1 MAKDIIYLT
10 LEQILVIHEDQI
22 ALYGGTSGLRDLSLL
37 ESALFRPQ
45 TSFADNDL
53 YKTLFDKAATLWH
66 SLILNHPFLD
76 GNKRTGTVAMLVFLL
91 INGWTVEVSKKE
103 LVQAALKIEAKKSTL
118 QEIAQW
124 IKKHARKS

>member
-1 MAKDIIYLT
+1 MTKDIVYLT

-45 TSFADNDL
+45 TTFAENDL
-53 YKTLFDKAATLWH
+53 YESLFDKAAALWH

-91 INGWTVEVSKKE
+91 INGRTVKVSKKE

-118 QEIAQW
+118 QETAQW

>member
-22 ALYGGTSGLRDLSLL
+22 ALYGGTSGLRDLALL

-118 QEIAQW
+118 QETAQW
-124 IKKHARKS
+124 IKKHARKP